1 MKYLK
6 LKIIYK
12 TGKPE
17 DYLNRII
24 FLKERMVMGYNF
36 FKITEL
42 KDSFRI
48 KLNTFVATLGSAIAE
63 GKKISFADNDISY
76 VLQLQNERLKN
87 KGITM
92 EYEVYDRDDKRNATI
107 GSEWKDA
114 HYESFV
120 CNEQIGLK
128 RKISKAGSKLY
139 SDNKKN
145 ILYTTITDVTTG
157 IHPDDETCCCP
168 NCGSVSTIEQLQGG
182 CPYCGTMYKMDDLFP
197 KVTGYYF
204 LNDVAVAGN
213 EGKKGIGISILISF
227 IIIFLIMVIAS
238 IANHN
243 SLSIGTIIGLIFVSL
258 IAGYF
263 FYAIFMAI
271 RLIVVGS
278 SQSAGKYG
286 TIGSRKKFEQRMK
299 MITPEFSFEYFTSKA
314 ISLIKTAIYSENAQ
328 ELMFYRGGAL
338 NPEFKDVIDLNY
350 GGALGLAN
358 VTEEN
363 RIVTVATDAF
373 FDVLYERDSKVIFKR
388 ERLRAVFQRRTDIPI
403 NLQFSMTKIQCPT
416 CGGSFNAIRNRKC
429 PYCGNDYDIISQDWV
444 LVELMRV

>member
-1 MKYLK
+1 MHLIQYH
-6 LKIIYK
+6 
-12 TGKPE
+12 E
-17 DYLNRII
+17 
-24 FLKERMVMGYNF
+24 
-36 FKITEL
+36 
-42 KDSFRI
+42 
-48 KLNTFVATLGSAIAE
+48 
-63 GKKISFADNDISY
+63 
-76 VLQLQNERLKN
+76 
-87 KGITM
+87 
-92 EYEVYDRDDKRNATI
+92 
-107 GSEWKDA
+107 
-114 HYESFV
+114 
-120 CNEQIGLK
+120 
-128 RKISKAGSKLY
+128 
-139 SDNKKN
+139 KKN
-145 ILYTTITDVTTG
+145 HRITLR

-227 IIIFLIMVIAS
+227 IINFLIMVIAS

-278 SQSAGKYG
+278 CQSAGKYG

>member
-1 MKYLK
+1 
-6 LKIIYK
+6 
-12 TGKPE
+12 
-17 DYLNRII
+17 
-24 FLKERMVMGYNF
+24 MGYNF

-48 KLNTFVATLGSAIAE
+48 KLNTFVSTLGSAIAE

-278 SQSAGKYG
+278 SQSSGKYG

-338 NPEFKDVIDLNY
+338 NPEFMIMMQIVP
-350 GGALGLAN
+350 ARGL
-358 VTEEN
+358 
-363 RIVTVATDAF
+363 
-373 FDVLYERDSKVIFKR
+373 
-388 ERLRAVFQRRTDIPI
+388 LRSDM
-403 NLQFSMTKIQCPT
+403 FS
-416 CGGSFNAIRNRKC
+416 
-429 PYCGNDYDIISQDWV
+429 
-444 LVELMRV
+444 